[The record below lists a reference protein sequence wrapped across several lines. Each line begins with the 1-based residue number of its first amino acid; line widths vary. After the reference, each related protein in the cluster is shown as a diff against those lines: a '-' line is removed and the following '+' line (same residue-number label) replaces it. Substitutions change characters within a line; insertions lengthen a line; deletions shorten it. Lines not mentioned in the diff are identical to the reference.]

1 MKRIALL
8 SALTL
13 TALVVIKACYEIWVV
28 DHGGPNDPW

>member
-13 TALVVIKACYEIWVV
+13 TVLVIVKARYEVWRA